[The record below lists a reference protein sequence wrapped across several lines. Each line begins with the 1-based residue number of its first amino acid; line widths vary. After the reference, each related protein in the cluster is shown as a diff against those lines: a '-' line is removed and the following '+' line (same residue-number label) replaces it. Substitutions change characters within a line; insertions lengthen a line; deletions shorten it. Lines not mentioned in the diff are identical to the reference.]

1 MGDREY
7 NREYAKQKYDDFR
20 VRKDQ
25 VSLESFGG
33 KCYLCG
39 SSENYQYYHLHHIE
53 YGPDSDYVRNSKAQW
68 TREMRLREAEEH
80 PERFRLLCPKC
91 HRLITTAGNYL
102 VRQLE
107 IRPDVPLGLF
117 QKMVMLEVVNRL
129 EYVV

>member
-7 NREYAKQKYDDFR
+7 NRVYAKQRYDDFR

-25 VSLESFGG
+25 VSLEHFGG
-33 KCYLCG
+33 HCFLCG
-39 SSENYQYYHLHHIE
+39 ACENYEHYHLHHIE
-53 YGPDSDYVRNSKAQW
+53 YGPDADYQRNSKAQW

-91 HRLITTAGNYL
+91 HRLVTTVGNYL
-102 VRQLE
+102 IRQLE
-107 IRPDVPLGLF
+107 IRPDVPVEQFLALAT
-117 QKMVMLEVVNRL
+117 LELNNRL

>member
-1 MGDREY
+1 MGGREY
-7 NREYAKQKYDDFR
+7 NRAYAKQKYDDFR

-25 VSLESFGG
+25 VSLEHFGG
-33 KCYLCG
+33 CCFLCG
-39 SSENYQYYHLHHIE
+39 ASENYEHYHLHHIE
-53 YGPDSDYVRNSKAQW
+53 YGPDAEYQRNSKAQW

-91 HRLITTAGNYL
+91 HRLVTTVGNYL

-107 IRPDVPLGLF
+107 IRRDVPVEQFLALAT
-117 QKMVMLEVVNRL
+117 LELNNRL